1 MITQEQID
9 RFRHQQ
15 TDKGKETL
23 QMLEYM
29 KGEYCKKL
37 QIPMS
42 KIKTGKL
49 NPLVNGNTGKIDRFI
64 EE

>member
-1 MITQEQID
+1 MITQEQIE
-9 RFRHQQ
+9 RFEFQQ
-15 TDKGKETL
+15 TDKGKEIL

-37 QIPMS
+37 GILPS
-42 KIKTGKL
+42 EIKTGKL
-49 NPLVNGNTGKIDRFI
+49 NPLVNGNTGKVDRFI

>member
-9 RFRHQQ
+9 RFKFQQ
-15 TDKGKETL
+15 TDKGKEII

-29 KGEYCKKL
+29 KDEYCKKL
-37 QIPMS
+37 KIPS
-42 KIKTGKL
+42 SEIKIGKL
-49 NPLVNGNTGKIDRFI
+49 NPLVNGNTDKIDRFI